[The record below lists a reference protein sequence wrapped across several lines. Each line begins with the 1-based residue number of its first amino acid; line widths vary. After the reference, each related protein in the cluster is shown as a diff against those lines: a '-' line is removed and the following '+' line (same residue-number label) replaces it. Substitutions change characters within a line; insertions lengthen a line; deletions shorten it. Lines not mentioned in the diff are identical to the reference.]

1 MFINTSSLQP
11 CFAPPSTSH
20 QPTSP
25 SLHHMKRVHV
35 SSVAPEILKA
45 RLADVVVWPC
55 GDEGID
61 GIFRSNCR
69 APCCI
74 VPPGGKTPDDED
86 SPKWER
92 TLAQREADA
101 EAERVLSFSPSECPT
116 AERKFFGR
124 RNLRLRCMA
133 RIRRR
138 MRRSLRLSSPTQ

>member
-1 MFINTSSLQP
+1 
-11 CFAPPSTSH
+11 
-20 QPTSP
+20 
-25 SLHHMKRVHV
+25 MKRVHV

-124 RNLRLRCMA
+124 RNLRLMHGQDPEKNAALFTPQQPNPMKYDWPAWPADANKCMCSRCK
-133 RIRRR
+133 
-138 MRRSLRLSSPTQ
+138 